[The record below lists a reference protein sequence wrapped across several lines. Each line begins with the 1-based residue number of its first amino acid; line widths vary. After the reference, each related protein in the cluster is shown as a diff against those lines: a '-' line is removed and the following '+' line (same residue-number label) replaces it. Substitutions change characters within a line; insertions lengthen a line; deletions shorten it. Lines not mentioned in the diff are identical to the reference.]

1 MLIEAP
7 YKTGDTVSLKLTS
20 GEEIVGRL
28 EEETDNVIRL
38 SKPLMLTASQQG
50 VGLAPFMFTVNPE
63 SKFTLNKNTV
73 TCVVKTEKEMASQYI
88 TSTSG
93 LAVN

>member
-20 GEEIVGRL
+20 GEEVIGRL
-28 EEETDNVIRL
+28 EEETDTIVRL

-73 TCVVKTEKEMASQYI
+73 MCIVKTEKDMASQYVQN
-88 TSTSG
+88 TTG
-93 LAVN
+93 LAV